1 MSFLIRVIVNALALA
16 AAVWV
21 VPGLKIVAA
30 GEGTMSTVIA
40 YLVVAVIF
48 GLVNALVRPIVKLFS
63 LPITCLTLGLFTI
76 VINAL
81 MLLLTSWLTTFTPI
95 ELVIEQ
101 FWWDAIAGTI
111 IISIVSA
118 VLGLFVKS
126 DRDYSGGVDDHQFGR
141 PFSS

>member
-30 GEGTMSTVIA
+30 GEGTMSAVIA

-126 DRDYSGGVDDHQFGR
+126 DRV
-141 PFSS
+141 

>member
-111 IISIVSA
+111 IIAIVSA
-118 VLGLFVKS
+118 VLGLFIKS
-126 DRDYSGGVDDHQFGR
+126 DND
-141 PFSS
+141 

>member
-16 AAVWV
+16 AAVWI
-21 VPGLKIVAA
+21 VPGLKIVATN
-30 GEGTMSTVIA
+30 EGLTSTVIA
-40 YLVVAVIF
+40 YLVVAAIF
-48 GLVNALVRPIVKLFS
+48 GLVNALVRPVVKLFS

-76 VINAL
+76 VINAV
-81 MLLLTSWLTTFTPI
+81 MLLLTSWLTTFTPFELNI
-95 ELVIEQ
+95 EK

-126 DRDYSGGVDDHQFGR
+126 GNE
-141 PFSS
+141 

>member
-21 VPGLKIVAA
+21 VPGLKIIAA

-126 DRDYSGGVDDHQFGR
+126 DRD
-141 PFSS
+141 

>member
-111 IISIVSA
+111 IIAIVSA

-126 DRDYSGGVDDHQFGR
+126 DNE
-141 PFSS
+141 